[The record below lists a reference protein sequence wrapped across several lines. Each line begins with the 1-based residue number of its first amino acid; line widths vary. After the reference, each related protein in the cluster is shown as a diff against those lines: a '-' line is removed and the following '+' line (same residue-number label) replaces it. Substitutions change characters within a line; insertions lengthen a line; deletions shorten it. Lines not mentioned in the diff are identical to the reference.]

1 MINYDEQNFLKIGAH
16 IYSKKA
22 QIEKIADEV
31 CEKGFSNILF
41 SSVGGSQ
48 AMMDPFRC
56 WINEMSDLPVY
67 SYLSSELIYTGM
79 NQLMDTTLVFMAS
92 KSGDTKETV
101 AAAQYIKANTNA
113 TIVSVIGKGNSIL
126 EELSDYSI
134 VYEDGRP
141 QELILYI
148 VIGKIL
154 FNKGYFLDYPT
165 FAKELEYLPE
175 VLCSVRKQVDEKAIA
190 YCQKYHNA
198 PYHIWVASNELWP
211 VCYAFSMC
219 VLEESQWIR
228 TKSVSSAEFFHGTL
242 ELIEQN
248 VPVTLLVTEGKTR
261 EIDLRVKG
269 FIEKYT
275 KEANVFDCHDFVYP
289 HISDSFRPYLT
300 WVVMNAILQRISKNM
315 EAITKHSLDIRRY
328 YRTVEY

>member
-1 MINYDEQNFLKIGAH
+1 MIDFNEKEIME
-16 IYSKKA
+16 KA
-22 QIEKIADEV
+22 DKLYALRADLESIADKV
-31 CEKGFSNILF
+31 CEKGFDNILF
-41 SSVGGSQ
+41 TSAGGSLAALEPFSYMMKSMSKIPVLTEIPAEMMLTDN
-48 AMMDPFRC
+48 AMITDKTVA
-56 WINEMSDLPVY
+56 IL
-67 SYLSSELIYTGM
+67 T
-79 NQLMDTTLVFMAS
+79 S